1 MLALGKESTL
11 GFDIRVLP
19 EEDVERWKRINAVA
33 FMDPPDTVDRW
44 AKYLEAQW
52 TLGAYADGAL
62 QATATS
68 EPFTLGLEGSPL
80 RMGAVTSVACMPE
93 YRRRGLVAEL
103 LRETLKRSRDLGEPL
118 SGLWT
123 PHPALYRRYGWE
135 ICTEV
140 NRHSF
145 DPKHV
150 TLSPGPRPSGR
161 IERRTTDDWR
171 LADGVYKQWAALR
184 NSVVL
189 RDERRWRSVLDFNPD
204 ADFYVYR
211 GESAEAEGYARMRTS
226 QESGSAHLRVNELV
240 ALNSEAYRAL
250 LGLVLSHDLASQVY
264 VWTAGDDP
272 LLEII
277 ENPEQ
282 VKRELQYGLLLRVVD
297 VGEAFGKRPAY
308 GEGRVTIRV
317 IDDTCPW
324 NDGVWEFSSVG
335 SYMAA
340 ERCEDEPM
348 LTVDAR
354 ALGQLYNGFRS
365 ATNLARAG
373 RLQAHHAR
381 ALALA
386 DILFAMRTQPFCLDE
401 F

>member
-1 MLALGKESTL
+1 M

-19 EEDVERWKRINAVA
+19 EEDVERWKHVNAVA

-62 QATATS
+62 QASATS
-68 EPFTLGLEGSPL
+68 APFVLGLEGSPV

-93 YRRRGLVAEL
+93 YRRKGLVAEL
-103 LRETLKRSRDLGEPL
+103 LRETLKRSRDLEEPL

-123 PHPALYRRYGWE
+123 PHPGLYRRYGWE
-135 ICTEV
+135 ICTDV
-140 NRHSF
+140 DHHSF

-150 TLSPGPRPSGR
+150 TLSAGPNPGGR
-161 IERRTTDDWR
+161 IERRMTDDWR

-189 RDERRWRSVLDFNPD
+189 RDERRWRSVLDFSPD

-211 GESAEAEGYARMRTS
+211 DESGEAEGYARMRTR
-226 QESGSAHLRVNELV
+226 QESGAPHLQVNELV
-240 ALNSEAYRAL
+240 TVSGEAYRAL
-250 LGLVLSHDLASQVY
+250 LGLVLSHDLVTKAH
-264 VWTAGDDP
+264 VWTAGDEP
-272 LLEII
+272 LLDII

-282 VKRELQYGLLLRVVD
+282 VKRERQYGLFLRVVD
-297 VGEAFGKRPAY
+297 VAEAFGKRPAY
-308 GEGRVTIRV
+308 GEGRIAVRV
-317 IDDTCPW
+317 IDQTCPW
-324 NDGVWEFSSVG
+324 NDGLWEFSSVG

-340 ERCEDEPM
+340 ERCDDEPM

-354 ALGQLYNGFRS
+354 ALAQLFNGFRS
-365 ATNLARAG
+365 ASNLARVG
-373 RLQAHHAR
+373 RIQVHHPR

-386 DILFAMRTQPFCLDE
+386 DILFAMRSQPSCLDE